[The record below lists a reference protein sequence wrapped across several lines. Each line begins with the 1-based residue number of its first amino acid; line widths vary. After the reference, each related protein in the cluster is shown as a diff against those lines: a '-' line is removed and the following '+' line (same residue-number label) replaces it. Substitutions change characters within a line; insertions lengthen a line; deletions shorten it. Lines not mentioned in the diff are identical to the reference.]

1 MRDDSAELTA
11 ELIVDGV
18 VPRTPV
24 ISPDGRWVAYAAAP
38 AGRPAERDLA
48 ALWLAAADGSTPPR
62 PLTDGSA
69 ADDQLAWAPDSA
81 WLWFRPDR
89 GGSAQL
95 YRTGPD
101 GREPGALTGWGG
113 GITAAL
119 PLAGGR
125 LAAVI
130 AADEPT
136 AAARL
141 AIADRDDAIVWDR
154 RVPPDRLRLLD
165 LNTGEWRVVAGLGDR
180 HVVEIAQRP
189 DGGPL
194 AVISWAGPEIDP
206 GEVTNELHM
215 VDPATGSARDLG
227 RAGTGAAS
235 LAWWRDG
242 GPWHLAYVATPGPN
256 GGRAV
261 LDLIIPE
268 AGTSPAGH
276 ANLTGGLTACPV
288 SLAPVADGPPLA
300 LFADGLD
307 SAIYRLDPAR
317 SAFRLQ
323 SAWPGWAEALT
334 ASRSGAVIAVL
345 ASAAPEPA
353 DVYAGRPDRP
363 LRRLSDSRPALR
375 RVRWG
380 AQERLTYR
388 AADGLGLD
396 GLLILPPGRSRAGGP
411 FPMVTLVHGGP
422 YGRFADQLM
431 IDPHAPG
438 QWLAAGGY
446 AVFLPNP
453 RGGQGHGH
461 AFAAAASG
469 TIGVGDWADILTG
482 IDLLVTRRGGRP
494 GPARDQRLGDA
505 RRHRCEWRPGGRA
518 GRQLWLGGTRPAPA
532 RPDQPGLL
540 RRPGPHP
547 GADPARRGRHQR
559 AAQPGRLL
567 PPGAPPVRRRARVHR
582 LPARGARGSRARS
595 PARCPAPEPGLVR
608 PLAPRPAA
616 GRSPAI
622 RLSPAAAS
630 RLERCLH
637 RGTVQ

>member
-81 WLWFRPDR
+81 WLWFRSDR

-482 IDLLVTRRGGRP
+482 IDLLVTEGVADP
-494 GPARDQRLGDA
+494 DRLGISDWGMLVA
-505 RRHRCEWRPGGRA
+505 TGANGALEA
-518 GRQLWLGGTRPAPA
+518 ELGGSC
-532 RPDQPGLL
+532 GWEG
-540 RRPGPHP
+540 PGPHP
-547 GADPARRGRHQR
+547 HDQISPVSYAARVRTPVLILHGEDDTNVPLSQAVYFHRALRRFGAGHEFIVYPREGHGVAERGHQLDVLHRSRAWFGRWLRDP
-559 AAQPGRLL
+559 
-567 PPGAPPVRRRARVHR
+567 PPGAAPPS
-582 LPARGARGSRARS
+582 G
-595 PARCPAPEPGLVR
+595 
-608 PLAPRPAA
+608 
-616 GRSPAI
+616 
-622 RLSPAAAS
+622 
-630 RLERCLH
+630 
-637 RGTVQ
+637 